1 MKKFLLKFSD
11 SLLSKEE
18 IRSVKGGYDG
28 GGGGTGGGYPPAV
41 HYLIYCAN
49 PYGGPSS
56 TISGTSYGSCPDFY
70 TANNWCKATY
80 PGTVESNMYCS

>member
-28 GGGGTGGGYPPAV
+28 GGGGGGG
-41 HYLIYCAN
+41 
-49 PYGGPSS
+49 GGPYNPTYTLWCYRNNQSLGPI
-56 TISGTSYGSCPDFY
+56 TGSGCPSFNQ
-70 TANNWCKATY
+70 ANSICGWVY
-80 PGTVESNMYCS
+80 PGSIESNLYC